1 MTKDEYGK
9 LSEAIKK
16 ELTIMLNSFYI
27 DPKDYQD
34 KEYIWM
40 DKKTFIRKAVY
51 SIVQSD
57 LLPEP
62 TPTPTKNDQ
71 AI

>member
-1 MTKDEYGK
+1 MTKEEYGK

-34 KEYIWM
+34 KKYIWM

-57 LLPEP
+57 LMPEP
-62 TPTPTKNDQ
+62 DDKSTTSKE
-71 AI
+71 